1 MQLAEKT
8 AVVTGASRGI
18 GLALARLFAAR
29 GAHVYGLARSEDDLQ
44 QIRDVLGERFH
55 PVVCDVRD
63 SDSVQAAFQTIAG
76 GTGRCDVL
84 VNNAGLGRFAPIDEL
99 SPDDWDLQIDT
110 NLTGIYR
117 CTHAAV
123 PMMKR
128 QTEAAL
134 KVAEDGFAVGGHIVN
149 IASVAGL
156 VGNPKISAYNAT
168 KFGVRGLSEALM
180 KELRP
185 SGIKVTCVYPGSVDT
200 HFADV
205 AGTKGNPNAMR
216 PESVAATVLHTVE
229 SPANYLISEVMM
241 RPMQVGG

>member
-1 MQLAEKT
+1 MQLEGKT

-18 GLALARLFAAR
+18 GQALAQLFVER
-29 GAHVYGLARSEDDLQ
+29 GAHVYGLARSEGDLSEIQ
-44 QIRDVLGERFH
+44 QVLGERFL
-55 PVVCDVRD
+55 PVACDVRERT
-63 SDSVQAAFQTIAG
+63 SVADAFRAIEG

-99 SPDDWDLQIDT
+99 EPDDWDVQIDT
-110 NLTGIYR
+110 NLTGVYH
-117 CTHAAV
+117 CTRAAV

-128 QTEAAL
+128 QAKAAQEAS
-134 KVAEDGFAVGGHIVN
+134 DGFEIGGHIVN

-156 VGNPKISAYNAT
+156 VGNPQIAAYNAT
-168 KFGVRGLSEALM
+168 KFGVRGLSEAIM

-205 AGTKGNPNAMR
+205 AGTKGNPHAMR

-229 SPANYLISEVMM
+229 SPANYLVSEVMM

>member
-1 MQLAEKT
+1 MQLDGKT
-8 AVVTGASRGI
+8 VAVTGASRGI
-18 GLALARLFAAR
+18 GLALAQLFVEK
-29 GAHVYGLARSEDDLQ
+29 GADVYGLARSEDDLADIQ
-44 QIRDVLGERFH
+44 KVLGERFF
-55 PVVCDVRD
+55 PTACDVRD
-63 SDSVQAAFQTIAG
+63 RASVTAAFKTIQD

-99 SPDDWDLQIDT
+99 EPDDWDVQIDT
-110 NLTGIYR
+110 NLTGIYH
-117 CTHAAV
+117 CTRAAV
-123 PMMKR
+123 PLMKA
-128 QTEAAL
+128 QAEAAQ
-134 KVAEDGFAVGGHIVN
+134 KAADGFAIGGHIVN
-149 IASVAGL
+149 VASVAGL
-156 VGNPKISAYNAT
+156 VGNPKIAAYNAT

-185 SGIKVTCVYPGSVDT
+185 AGIKVTCIYPGSVDT

-205 AGTKGNPNAMR
+205 AGTQGNPHAMR